1 MYRKQIGRSILFH
14 LIIKRSAARQKEP
27 QLSKEAAPQS
37 FHPAKSPSIVIAVGI
52 QIKIHILYRKQVD
65 RHIIGLFHFFS
76 QDKMLAQ
83 TFHTAVPLHSGLLG
97 NDKVDRPVAQACLV
111 AFQQVISHQP
121 EVRTLLLLHVFSDDI
136 SLRVEGN
143 SASHLRMGCK
153 KASSKDSASSGCFAC
168 RSSFHIFTSG
178 QCSCM

>member
-65 RHIIGLFHFFS
+65 RHIIGLFHFF
-76 QDKMLAQ
+76 LR
-83 TFHTAVPLHSGLLG
+83 TRCLHRHS
-97 NDKVDRPVAQACLV
+97 
-111 AFQQVISHQP
+111 
-121 EVRTLLLLHVFSDDI
+121 TLLYPCTVGCWAMIKSTDPLRRHA
-136 SLRVEGN
+136 SLR
-143 SASHLRMGCK
+143 
-153 KASSKDSASSGCFAC
+153 SSKSYPISRKSVRCCF
-168 RSSFHIFTSG
+168 
-178 QCSCM
+178 CMYSPMT